1 MAHTHGHAEGHKPSG
16 QRTAQTVRAENAI
29 IDPVCGMTVDP
40 HTTPHRHTY
49 QGHPYYFCSN
59 GCRVKFAAD
68 LRGKIVN
75 GDTGLF
81 IVPMIH
87 KKLCRILLPHFDRG
101 DPEPHLREVP

>member
-1 MAHTHGHAEGHKPSG
+1 MRDYKDYKADSKILAI
-16 QRTAQTVRAENAI
+16 TVRLRTRDGEDHTI
-29 IDPVCGMTVDP
+29 EIDPKTTDGLFWSMEAVDSFLVP
-40 HTTPHRHTY
+40 FYSVTE
-49 QGHPYYFCSN
+49 GFE
-59 GCRVKFAAD
+59 FAAD